1 MRLLWRSP
9 CGRPLGVHKS
19 VWNGFEQLSVAR
31 LAPKGQSTGRT
42 LLICSWQICPGER
55 LNKEV
60 EVGAYRKRE
69 SCAREGWYKTI
80 IHEKFK
86 AGTIKK

>member
-1 MRLLWRSP
+1 MGEPEVEKRHLTCL
-9 CGRPLGVHKS
+9 
-19 VWNGFEQLSVAR
+19 
-31 LAPKGQSTGRT
+31 
-42 LLICSWQICPGER
+42 CPGER

-60 EVGAYRKRE
+60 EAGVYRKRE

-80 IHEKFK
+80 IREKFK